1 MAKTKPQ
8 SPLQPRDIKLGHLS
22 QDMAY
27 MSRALRSHIRAM
39 NNDVFADAEVS
50 SGQIAILSI
59 IEQNP
64 GLSQNDLATA
74 VVVRKSTLV
83 KLVADLEADGLIE
96 RVRHKT
102 DRRVNALSLTAAGE
116 DKMAALRPLMAGHTD
131 NILSC
136 LDQAERATLMALL
149 NRVLENISHR
159 PGIPADE

>member
-8 SPLQPRDIKLGHLS
+8 PAIPPREIKLGHLS
-22 QDMAY
+22 RDMAY

-59 IEQNP
+59 IELNP
-64 GLSQNDLATA
+64 GLSQNELATA

-83 KLVADLEADGLIE
+83 KLVADLEADGLIQ
-96 RVRHKT
+96 RVRHET

-116 DKMAALRPLMAGHTD
+116 AKMAMLRPLMAGHTD
-131 NILSC
+131 AILSC
-136 LDQAERATLMALL
+136 LDDAERDTLMTLL
-149 NRVLENISHR
+149 NRVLKNISHR
-159 PGIPADE
+159 PGIPSDD